1 MLRKG
6 GFRLTQWLSSSRELL
21 SLLPSSDII
30 NPNMDLDNEPL
41 PVERTLGVFY
51 DAERDCFCFRVNPD
65 AEANT
70 KRQMLSSASS
80 VRPGR
85 PDFSS
90 DHQVTLHSPRYM
102 ALEDG
107 LG

>member
-6 GFRLTQWLSSSRELL
+6 GFRLTRWLSSSRELL

-51 DAERDCFCFRVNPD
+51 DGRDCFCFRVNPD

>member
-1 MLRKG
+1 MD
-6 GFRLTQWLSSSRELL
+6 
-21 SLLPSSDII
+21 SDFGQRCWHFI
-30 NPNMDLDNEPL
+30 NPHLDLKNDPL
-41 PVERTLGVFY
+41 PVECNIGVFY